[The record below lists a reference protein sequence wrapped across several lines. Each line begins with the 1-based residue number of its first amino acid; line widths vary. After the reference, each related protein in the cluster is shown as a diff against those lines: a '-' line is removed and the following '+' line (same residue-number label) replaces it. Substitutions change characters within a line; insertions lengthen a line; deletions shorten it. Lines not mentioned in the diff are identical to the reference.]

1 MPEFKPMLA
10 CDWHESK
17 LKFPLILQPKIDGVR
32 SLNRDGRLVGRSL
45 KKHENTFTTSQFSSL
60 FLHGIDGEMHLGD
73 NIFDPDL
80 CRKTSQA
87 LRTREG
93 EPDIFWTAFDL
104 YTETTK
110 DMLYFERYQK
120 LQEMIQRLPDSFKKR
135 VKLVENIWV
144 NSIDEILTI
153 EDSWLEQGLEGAII
167 RDPYQKY
174 KHGRCGKTHMGAWR
188 IKRFI
193 EEEALVIGI
202 EEGMHNAN
210 EAKTNELG
218 RTERSTHQENMIP
231 NGLVGNLKCVLLKDV
246 VDPNTGKLLFTKG
259 TEITVSPGNMNH
271 EMRKYYFDNPHEIL
285 QKIIKFK
292 LFPKGIKDKPRFPT
306 FVTIRNENDL

>member
-10 CDWHESK
+10 CDWIEDRI
-17 LKFPLILQPKIDGVR
+17 KFPCLLQPKIDGVR

-60 FLHGIDGEMHLGD
+60 FLHGIDGEMHLGED
-73 NIFDPDL
+73 IYNPDL
-80 CRKTSQA
+80 CRLTSQA

-167 RDPYQKY
+167 RDPYQQY

>member
-32 SLNRDGRLVGRSL
+32 SINREGRLVGRSL
-45 KKHENTFTTSQFSSL
+45 KQHGNTYTTRKFSEGI
-60 FLHGIDGEMHLGD
+60 LHGLDGEMHLGD

-87 LRTREG
+87 LRTRVG
-93 EPDIFWTAFDL
+93 EPGIIWTAFDL
-104 YTETTK
+104 YTESTK
-110 DMLYFERYQK
+110 DLVYFERHMN
-120 LQEMIQRLPDSFKKR
+120 LLIMINNLPETFKQCIQP
-135 VKLVENIWV
+135 VENIWV
-144 NSIDEILTI
+144 KSLEELLSI
-153 EDSWLEQGLEGAII
+153 EDAWLEQGLEGAII
-167 RDPYQKY
+167 RDPYEKY

-231 NGLVGNLKCVLLKDV
+231 NGLVGNLKCILLKDV